1 MTARRATALV
11 FVALITVPS
20 CGGEAVSLGDGRVA
34 ARTPP
39 SPEGGSPDG
48 DAGSVDAASAGGA
61 TSNDAGSNDASS
73 NEDASISGPPFTTPV
88 AIDAI
93 SGADTKDDDPSLTS
107 DLTLIYFDST
117 RDGGQGK
124 EDIWSA
130 SRGAAGDTWGSVTA
144 VTELNTADRETGIA
158 LDADGLE
165 IWFSSNRSESQG
177 GLDVFHATRA
187 TRTDTWSAAERVA
200 ELSTDGD
207 DLVSAVADQNR
218 TLVLARRDSDSDDY
232 DLYLATRASSADPWN
247 AAAPITELNTSSAE
261 SDGFLAEADTDLLFT
276 RSENI
281 WIATRSTLTSAF
293 GKPVRVDALNS
304 SKDDRDVWATD
315 DLSYVVFSSD
325 RSGSYRL
332 YEASR

>member
-1 MTARRATALV
+1 VKERRAAALV
-11 FVALITVPS
+11 LALLVTMPS
-20 CGGEAVSLGDGRVA
+20 CGGEAVSLGDGRIA
-34 ARTPP
+34 SRTPAP
-39 SPEGGSPDG
+39 
-48 DAGSVDAASAGGA
+48 DAGSSDAGSSDAGSSDAGSEGDA
-61 TSNDAGSNDASS
+61 PSKDAGSNQDAST
-73 NEDASISGPPFTTPV
+73 SGPPFTSPV

-93 SGADTKDDDPSLTS
+93 SGSDTKDDDPSLTS

-130 SRGAAGDTWGSVTA
+130 SRDAAGDTWGNVAA

-177 GLDVFHATRA
+177 GLDVFHATR
-187 TRTDTWSAAERVA
+187 TSRTGTWSAPERVA
-200 ELSTDGD
+200 ELSTAGD

-232 DLYLATRASSADPWN
+232 DLYLATRASSADAWN
-247 AAAPITELNTSSAE
+247 AAAPIAELNTSSAE
-261 SDGFLAEADTDLLFT
+261 SDGFLAQADSDLLFT

-281 WIATRSTLTSAF
+281 WIATRPTLTSPF